1 MSKEETKNKSEAEAF
16 FRVTVSQLDD
26 ILDEVKQCYDNKD
39 KPALERIHLDLH
51 NLFLKIRR
59 EKAPTPLE
67 KLEEEGLSKLS
78 PTPLEKLEET
88 VKELEKRVKALETP
102 KWLMNDPNWTISNP
116 LMEQKEHVQTTLIS
130 TGGDNE

>member
-1 MSKEETKNKSEAEAF
+1 MSKEETKNKSGTEAF
-16 FRVTVSQLDD
+16 FRVVMSQLDD

-59 EKAPTPLE
+59 EKASTPLE

-78 PTPLEKLEET
+78 PTPLEET
-88 VKELEKRVKALETP
+88 VQKLEKRVKALETP
-102 KWLMNDPNWTISNP
+102 KRLMNDPHWTISNP
-116 LMEQKEHVQTTLIS
+116 LMEQKKHVQTTLIS
-130 TGGDNE
+130 TGGEDE

>member
-1 MSKEETKNKSEAEAF
+1 MSKEETKNKSGTEAF

-78 PTPLEKLEET
+78 PTPLEET

-102 KWLMNDPNWTISNP
+102 KRLMNDPHWTISNP
-116 LMEQKEHVQTTLIS
+116 LMEQKKHVQTTLIS
-130 TGGDNE
+130 TGGEDE